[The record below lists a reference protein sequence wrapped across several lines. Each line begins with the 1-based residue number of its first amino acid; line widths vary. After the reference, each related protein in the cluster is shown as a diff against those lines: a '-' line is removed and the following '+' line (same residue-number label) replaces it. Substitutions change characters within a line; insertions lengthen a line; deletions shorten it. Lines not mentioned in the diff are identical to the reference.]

1 MQERI
6 LTVRR
11 SFPNKQKT
19 TIATLSKKKP
29 HNTIQDEKYILKVT
43 IPEPSLD
50 KVNAYLGCSNCGK
63 GTNTPAGNIYSC
75 TNCSTCDAISSPRVT
90 LNCQVTDGTGNL
102 AITAFTTN
110 AEKILRMQAP
120 DIFRMKHTEDNATF
134 ESIRNLLKTSPITIE
149 VGPTTTLAINNVL
162 QWALKDVE
170 NNYLQNPT
178 EAAESAKE
186 KEAMDL
192 AEHNNSH
199 KNSSESTECSNN
211 THKHDIS
218 NKARMTEKA
227 TAITNAPASPQ
238 EQPETEILTTEK
250 DTQKL
255 IQIKIEGAKKANPN
269 VTAPNTEGSNP
280 NNQRKITSPN
290 T

>member
-1 MQERI
+1 M
-6 LTVRR
+6 
-11 SFPNKQKT
+11 P
-19 TIATLSKKKP
+19 
-29 HNTIQDEKYILKVT
+29 
-43 IPEPSLD
+43 
-50 KVNAYLGCSNCGK
+50 
-63 GTNTPAGNIYSC
+63 
-75 TNCSTCDAISSPRVT
+75 
-90 LNCQVTDGTGNL
+90 
-102 AITAFTTN
+102 
-110 AEKILRMQAP
+110 AP

-186 KEAMDL
+186 KEGMDL

-238 EQPETEILTTEK
+238 EHKNRNVNSITEK

-255 IQIKIEGAKKANPN
+255 IQIKIEGVKKANPN

-280 NNQRKITSPN
+280 NNQLKITSPN